1 MQKIKKIFFTLFLII
16 VSISAVN
23 AKDTLLTCEYY
34 KPYDQLS
41 GSQEAGV
48 LCLIYD
54 DYSHRCFINVGEES
68 ASPSHNEEKIQN
80 WGYAVGLTW
89 QAKKYVEENNKC
101 PDYLLLKLES
111 GINGYE
117 IHAAASKEDL
127 KDLQSKL
134 NGQRYSATWKGF
146 NHSEDEKQKKIDE
159 VDNYTKVINSFVD
172 TFSFDNCADYNNLI
186 TRYDKCD
193 TIISNNYTQFHTF
206 KNNVDNWMK
215 EGYFSQYSDTYEN
228 FYEAFNKYENL
239 HKTLKEELDKRNEE
253 VKNEMENGSSNNNN
267 NNNNNY
273 NSSKI
278 ENFCQEKGVLKSLRF
293 LGYLLL
299 VVKIVIPILLIIF
312 GTLDFSKALMSSDND
327 AMQKSTKSLVTR
339 VIAGIIIFFIPT
351 IVNFVF
357 TLAKSDNSSFE
368 NCRTCIFKPSDC
380 EID

>member
-34 KPYDQLS
+34 KPYDESLKLKDMV
-41 GSQEAGV
+41 GV
-48 LCLIYD
+48 MCEIYN
-54 DYSHRCFINVGEES
+54 DYSHKCFVNVGES
-68 ASPSHNEEKIQN
+68 FATPRHNEEKIEN
-80 WGYAVGLTW
+80 WGYTIGGKFPQIKDFV
-89 QAKKYVEENNKC
+89 QENNKC
-101 PDYLLLKLES
+101 PNYLLLKLDI

-117 IHAAASKEDL
+117 VYAANSLEDL
-127 KDLQSKL
+127 NYMKSELS
-134 NGQRYSATWKGF
+134 GTRYQATLKGF
-146 NHSEDEKQKKIDE
+146 GTDEEKQNVADTIVRYTETINNTINNYSIDKCQNQNNTE
-159 VDNYTKVINSFVD
+159 DPYINCKNLVSDLENQINEWNKNVNDWINRGLINENALIVWDYKGAAEKLEDFKSRVYNDIVQNSHPPIDKEPPKDNYD
-172 TFSFDNCADYNNLI
+172 PA
-186 TRYDKCD
+186 
-193 TIISNNYTQFHTF
+193 
-206 KNNVDNWMK
+206 
-215 EGYFSQYSDTYEN
+215 
-228 FYEAFNKYENL
+228 
-239 HKTLKEELDKRNEE
+239 
-253 VKNEMENGSSNNNN
+253 
-267 NNNNNY
+267 
-273 NSSKI
+273 KI

>member
-111 GINGYE
+111 G
-117 IHAAASKEDL
+117 
-127 KDLQSKL
+127 
-134 NGQRYSATWKGF
+134 
-146 NHSEDEKQKKIDE
+146 IDE